1 MTPSFE
7 FFDLASSRRAY
18 FSAADQEHAGYMA
31 EITHG
36 TGVQPIE
43 YDNGVELGPENAAA
57 RFVIIGMS

>member
-7 FFDLASSRRAY
+7 FFDVASSRRAY
-18 FSAADQEHAGYMA
+18 FSAADQERAGYMA

-36 TGVQPIE
+36 AGMQQPN
-43 YDNGVELGPENAAA
+43 YDNGVELGSESASA